1 MSHTSIPPSPD
12 DVPEVDVAEAGQAHP
27 HTSGFEQAD
36 ATASTETDTEFGE
49 DPDVETHS
57 AEGLG
62 AVNPGV

>member
-12 DVPEVDVAEAGQAHP
+12 DVPAVDVESGQAHP
-27 HTSGFEQAD
+27 HTSGVAQAD